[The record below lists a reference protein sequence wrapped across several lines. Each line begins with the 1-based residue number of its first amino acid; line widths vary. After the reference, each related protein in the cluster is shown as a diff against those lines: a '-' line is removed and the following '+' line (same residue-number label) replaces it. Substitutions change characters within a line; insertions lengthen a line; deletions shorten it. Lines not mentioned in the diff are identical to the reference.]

1 MVRDMEIL
9 EKKRRVFVL
18 GGGISKFAAE
28 RVDGNMRDWINE
40 AVLEGL
46 EDAGAGIENIEHST
60 TSYFSDHFDKQLKA
74 GAIFHDNIG
83 MCPKPN
89 VRVEGGGG
97 TGGLAIRNAYAY
109 IMSGICDSMIIFG
122 SENMG
127 RQVPSDVAQQFIAL
141 ASDTDWEVQVAG
153 FYIAY
158 YAIMMVTHMQK
169 YGTKEEQFATISV
182 KNHRNAKYNPK
193 AHYPMEITV
202 EDVMKS
208 KMITYP
214 YKLLDNCL
222 LSDGAA
228 CLIFATEE
236 WAKKH
241 SKAWGSK
248 PTVEL
253 TGTGCGTDFMRMADR
268 PFPYPGIT
276 HFRGK
281 RTGAE
286 MAYKMAGVKNPREDL
301 DCFEVHDAY
310 SGVELVSYEDLG
322 FCKEGEGGK
331 LAEKGVFDLGG
342 DLPTNTSGGLI
353 GFGHPVGA
361 TGVAQGVEVLR
372 QLRQEAH
379 PKRQVELHSKRGGM
393 DSHGGTGTFCAINI
407 FERRD

>member
-1 MVRDMEIL
+1 MEVL
-9 EKKRRVFVL
+9 DKKRRVYVL

-40 AVLEGL
+40 AVLEALG
-46 EDAGAGIENIEHST
+46 DAGVRIDDIEHST

-122 SENMG
+122 AENMG
-127 RQVPSDVAQQFIAL
+127 RHVPSDVAQQFIAL

-158 YAIMMVTHMQK
+158 YAIMMVSHMDK
-169 YGTKEEQFATISV
+169 YGTKEEQFALIGV
-182 KNHRNAKYNPK
+182 KNHRNAMYNPK
-193 AHYPMEITV
+193 AHYPMDISV
-202 EDVMKS
+202 DDVMNS
-208 KMITYP
+208 RMITYP

-228 CLIFATEE
+228 CLIFANED

-241 SKAWGSK
+241 SSTWGEKA
-248 PTVEL
+248 TIEL

-281 RTGAE
+281 RAASE
-286 MAYKMAGVKNPREDL
+286 QAYKMAGVEDPLSDL

-322 FCKEGEGGK
+322 FCKEGESGP
-331 LAEKGVFDLGG
+331 LMEKGVFDLGG
-342 DLPTNTSGGLI
+342 ELPTNTSGGLI

-361 TGVAQGVEVLR
+361 TGIAQGVEVLR

-379 PKRQVELHSKRGGM
+379 PQRQVELNAKRGGM
-393 DSHGGTGTFCAINI
+393 DSHGGTGTFCVINI

>member
-1 MVRDMEIL
+1 MEIL
-9 EKKRRVFVL
+9 DKKRRVFVL
-18 GGGISKFAAE
+18 GGGVSKFAAE

-40 AVLEGL
+40 AVLEAL
-46 EDAGAGIENIEHST
+46 EDSGVHIEDIEHST

-109 IMSGICDSMIIFG
+109 IMSGLCDSMIIFG
-122 SENMG
+122 AENMG

-158 YAIMMVTHMQK
+158 YAIMMVTHMEK
-169 YGTKEEQFATISV
+169 YGTKEEQFARISV
-182 KNHRNAKYNPK
+182 KNHRNAMHNPK
-193 AHYPMEITV
+193 AHYPMDITV
-202 EDVMKS
+202 DDVMNS

-228 CLIFATEE
+228 SLIFATED
-236 WAKKH
+236 WAEKH
-241 SKAWGSK
+241 SSVWQNK
-248 PTVEL
+248 PTVEV

-281 RTGAE
+281 RTASE
-286 MAYKMAGVKNPREDL
+286 QAYKMAGVKNPREDF

-310 SGVELVSYEDLG
+310 TGVELVSYEDLG
-322 FCKEGEGGK
+322 FCKPGESGP
-331 LAEKGVFDLGG
+331 LTEKGVFDLGG
-342 DLPTNTSGGLI
+342 ELPTNTSGGLI

-361 TGVAQGVEVLR
+361 TGIAQGIEVLR

-379 PKRQVELHSKRGGM
+379 PKRQVELNAKRGGM
-393 DSHGGTGTFCAINI
+393 DSHGGTGTFCVINI

>member
-1 MVRDMEIL
+1 MEVL
-9 EKKRRVFVL
+9 DKKRRVYVL

-40 AVLEGL
+40 AVLEALDDTGVNIQ
-46 EDAGAGIENIEHST
+46 DIEHST

-109 IMSGICDSMIIFG
+109 IMSGLCDSMIIFG

-158 YAIMMVTHMQK
+158 YAIMMVSHMEK
-169 YGTKEEQFATISV
+169 YGTKQEQFARVSV
-182 KNHRNAKYNPK
+182 KNHRNAMYNPK
-193 AHYPMEITV
+193 AHYPMDITV
-202 EDVMKS
+202 DDVMNS

-228 CLIFATEE
+228 CLIFATED

-241 SKAWGSK
+241 CSTWGSK

-276 HFRGK
+276 HYRGK
-281 RTGAE
+281 RSAAE
-286 MAYKMAGVKNPREDL
+286 QAYKMAGVKSPREDL

-322 FCKEGEGGK
+322 FCQEGESGP
-331 LAEKGVFDLGG
+331 LTEKGVFDLGG

-361 TGVAQGVEVLR
+361 TGIAQGIEVLR

-379 PKRQVELHSKRGGM
+379 PKRQVELNSKRGGM

>member
-1 MVRDMEIL
+1 MEII

-18 GGGISKFAAE
+18 GGGVSKFAAE

-40 AVLEGL
+40 AVLEAL
-46 EDAGAGIENIEHST
+46 DDAGVQIKDIEHST

-109 IMSGICDSMIIFG
+109 IMSGLCDSMIIFG

-169 YGTKEEQFATISV
+169 YGTKQEQFARVSV
-182 KNHRNAKYNPK
+182 KNHRNAMYNPK
-193 AHYPMEITV
+193 AHYPMDITV
-202 EDVMKS
+202 DDVMNS

-228 CLIFATEE
+228 AIVFATEE
-236 WAKKH
+236 WAEKH
-241 SKAWGSK
+241 SSVWQNKH
-248 PTVEL
+248 TIEL

-281 RTGAE
+281 RNASE
-286 MAYKMAGVKNPREDL
+286 QAYKMAGVTDPLKDL

-322 FCKEGEGGK
+322 FCKPGESGP
-331 LAEKGVFDLGG
+331 LTEKGVFDLGG
-342 DLPTNTSGGLI
+342 ELPTNTSGGLI

-361 TGVAQGVEVLR
+361 TGIAQGVEVMR

-379 PKRQVELHSKRGGM
+379 PKRQVELNAKRGGM
-393 DSHGGTGTFCAINI
+393 DSHGGTGTFCVINI

>member
-1 MVRDMEIL
+1 MEVL
-9 EKKRRVFVL
+9 DKERRVYVL

-28 RVDGNMRDWINE
+28 RSDSNMRDWINE
-40 AVLEGL
+40 ATLEAL
-46 EDAGAGIENIEHST
+46 DDAGCKIQDIEHTT

-74 GAIFHDNIG
+74 GAIFHDNVG

-109 IMSGICDSMIIFG
+109 IKAGLCDSMIVIG
-122 SENMG
+122 GENMG
-127 RQVPSDVAQQFIAL
+127 RHVPSDVAQQFIAL

-158 YAIMMVTHMQK
+158 YALMMNAHMEK
-169 YGTKEEQFATISV
+169 YGTKEEQFAKVSV
-182 KNHRNAKYNPK
+182 KNHRNAMSNPK
-193 AHYPMEITV
+193 AHYPMDITV
-202 EDVMKS
+202 DDVMNS

-228 CLIFATEE
+228 CIIFATEE

-241 SKAWGSK
+241 STTWEKK
-248 PTVEL
+248 PTIEV
-253 TGTGCGTDFMRMADR
+253 TGTGCGTDYMRLADR
-268 PFPYPGIT
+268 PYPDPGIL

-281 RTGAE
+281 QAGAAQAYE
-286 MAYKMAGVKNPREDL
+286 MAGITNPLEEF

-322 FCKEGEGGK
+322 FCKPGESGK
-331 LAEKGVFDLGG
+331 LMDQGVFDIGG
-342 DLPTNTSGGLI
+342 ELPTNTSGGLI

-361 TGVAQGVEVLR
+361 TGLAQGIEVLR
-372 QLRQEAH
+372 QLREEVD
-379 PKRQVELHSKRGGM
+379 PVRQVPLNNKRGGM

>member
-1 MVRDMEIL
+1 MEIL

>member
-1 MVRDMEIL
+1 MEIL
-9 EKKRRVFVL
+9 DKERRVYVL

-28 RVDGNMRDWINE
+28 RTDANMRDWINE
-40 AVLEGL
+40 ATLEAL
-46 EDAGAGIENIEHST
+46 EDSGCKIQDIEHTT

-109 IMSGICDSMIIFG
+109 IKAGLCDSMIVIG
-122 SENMG
+122 AENMG
-127 RQVPSDVAQQFIAL
+127 RHVPSDVAQQFIAL

-158 YAIMMVTHMQK
+158 YALMMNAHMEK
-169 YGTKEEQFATISV
+169 YGTTEEQFAKVSV
-182 KNHRNAKYNPK
+182 KNHRNAMSNPK
-193 AHYPMEITV
+193 AHYPMDITV
-202 EDVMKS
+202 DDVMNS

-228 CLIFATEE
+228 CIVFATEE

-241 SKAWGSK
+241 STTWEKK
-248 PTVEL
+248 PTIEV
-253 TGTGCGTDFMRMADR
+253 TGTGCGTDYMRLADR
-268 PFPYPGIT
+268 PYPEPGIM

-281 RTGAE
+281 QEGARQ
-286 MAYKMAGVKNPREDL
+286 AYEMAGVKDPMKEF

-322 FCKEGEGGK
+322 FCKPGESGK
-331 LAEKGVFDLGG
+331 LMDQGVFDIGG
-342 DLPTNTSGGLI
+342 ELPTNTSGGLI

-361 TGVAQGVEVLR
+361 TGLAQGIEVLR
-372 QLRQEAH
+372 QLRQEVD
-379 PKRQVELHSKRGGM
+379 PVRQVELNNKRGGM

>member
-1 MVRDMEIL
+1 
-9 EKKRRVFVL
+9 
-18 GGGISKFAAE
+18 
-28 RVDGNMRDWINE
+28 
-40 AVLEGL
+40 
-46 EDAGAGIENIEHST
+46 
-60 TSYFSDHFDKQLKA
+60 
-74 GAIFHDNIG
+74 
-83 MCPKPN
+83 
-89 VRVEGGGG
+89 
-97 TGGLAIRNAYAY
+97 
-109 IMSGICDSMIIFG
+109 MSGLCDSMIIFG
-122 SENMG
+122 GENMG

-158 YAIMMVTHMQK
+158 YALMMVSHMQK

-182 KNHRNAKYNPK
+182 KNHRNAMHNPK

-202 EDVMKS
+202 DDVMNS

-222 LSDGAA
+222 LSDGGAS
-228 CLIFATEE
+228 LVFATEE
-236 WAKKH
+236 WAEKH
-241 SKAWGSK
+241 SKAWGAK

-253 TGTGCGTDFMRMADR
+253 VGTGCGTDFMRLADR
-268 PFPYPGIT
+268 PFPFPGIT

-281 RTGAE
+281 REGARQ
-286 MAYKMAGVKNPREDL
+286 AYEMAGVKNPREDL

-310 SGVELVSYEDLG
+310 SGVELVTYEDLG
-322 FCKEGEGGK
+322 FCKEGESGK

-379 PKRQVELHSKRGGM
+379 PKRQVELNSKRGGM

>member
-1 MVRDMEIL
+1 
-9 EKKRRVFVL
+9 
-18 GGGISKFAAE
+18 
-28 RVDGNMRDWINE
+28 
-40 AVLEGL
+40 
-46 EDAGAGIENIEHST
+46 
-60 TSYFSDHFDKQLKA
+60 LKA

-109 IMSGICDSMIIFG
+109 IMSGLCDSMIIFG
-122 SENMG
+122 AENMG

-158 YAIMMVTHMQK
+158 YAIMMVTHMEK
-169 YGTKEEQFATISV
+169 YGTKEEQFARISV
-182 KNHRNAKYNPK
+182 KNHRNAMHNPK
-193 AHYPMEITV
+193 AHYPMDITV
-202 EDVMKS
+202 DDVMNS

-228 CLIFATEE
+228 SLIFATED
-236 WAKKH
+236 WAEKH
-241 SKAWGSK
+241 SSVWQNK
-248 PTVEL
+248 PTVEV

-281 RTGAE
+281 RTASE
-286 MAYKMAGVKNPREDL
+286 QAYKMAGVKNPREDF

-310 SGVELVSYEDLG
+310 TGVELVSYEDLG
-322 FCKEGEGGK
+322 FCKPGESGP
-331 LAEKGVFDLGG
+331 LTEKGVFDLGG
-342 DLPTNTSGGLI
+342 ELPTNTSGGLI

-361 TGVAQGVEVLR
+361 TGIAQGIEVLR

-379 PKRQVELHSKRGGM
+379 PKRQVELNAKRGGM
-393 DSHGGTGTFCAINI
+393 DSHGGTGTFCVINI

>member
-1 MVRDMEIL
+1 MEVL
-9 EKKRRVFVL
+9 DKQRRVYVL
-18 GGGISKFAAE
+18 GGGVSKFAAE
-28 RVDGNMRDWINE
+28 RVDGSMRDWINE
-40 AVLEGL
+40 AVLEAL
-46 EDAGAGIENIEHST
+46 EDSGTRIEDIEHST

-109 IMSGICDSMIIFG
+109 IKAGLCDSMIIFG

-158 YAIMMVTHMQK
+158 YALMMVAHMEK
-169 YGTKEEQFATISV
+169 YGTKEEQFALISV
-182 KNHRNAKYNPK
+182 KNHRNAMYNPK
-193 AHYPMEITV
+193 AHYPMDISV
-202 EDVMKS
+202 DDVMNS
-208 KMITYP
+208 RMITYP

-228 CLIFATEE
+228 SLIFATEE

-241 SKAWGSK
+241 SAKWEKK
-248 PTVEL
+248 PTIEL
-253 TGTGCGTDFMRMADR
+253 TGTGCGTDFMRLADR
-268 PFPYPGIT
+268 PYPDPGIL

-281 RTGAE
+281 QVGAE
-286 MAYKMAGVKNPREDL
+286 MAYKMAGVKDPLKDL

-310 SGVELVSYEDLG
+310 TGVELVSYEDLG
-322 FCKEGEGGK
+322 FCKPGESGK
-331 LAEKGVFDLGG
+331 LMEKGVFDIGG
-342 DLPTNTSGGLI
+342 ELPTNTSGGLI

-361 TGVAQGVEVLR
+361 TGIAQGVEVLR

-379 PKRQVELHSKRGGM
+379 PKRQVELNAKRGGM